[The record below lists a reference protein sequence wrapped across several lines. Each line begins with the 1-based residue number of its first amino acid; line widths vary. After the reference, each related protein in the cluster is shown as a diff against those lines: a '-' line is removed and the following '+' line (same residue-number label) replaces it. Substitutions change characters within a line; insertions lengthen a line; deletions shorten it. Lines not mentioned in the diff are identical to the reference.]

1 LGDAKALAVLDTFT
15 GATRESPERAAAER
29 SVASLRDARKPS
41 ADLSQLRNE
50 VLNLQ
55 KENRELRKDF
65 DELKKK
71 LEATT
76 LKPSA
81 GKTAKPTSSTK
92 SPKMR

>member
-1 LGDAKALAVLDTFT
+1 M
-15 GATRESPERAAAER
+15 
-29 SVASLRDARKPS
+29 ASLRDARKPS
-41 ADLSQLRNE
+41 VELSQLRNE

-76 LKPSA
+76 LKPTA
-81 GKTAKPTSSTK
+81 GKGTKTTSSTK
-92 SPKMR
+92 PAKMR